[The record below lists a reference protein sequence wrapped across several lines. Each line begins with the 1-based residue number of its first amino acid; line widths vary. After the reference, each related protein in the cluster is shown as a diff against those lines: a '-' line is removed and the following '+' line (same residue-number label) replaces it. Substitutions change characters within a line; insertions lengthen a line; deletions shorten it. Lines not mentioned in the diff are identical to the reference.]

1 METLFPLARA
11 GGAFLLASGLFFALT
26 RLDETRWRLWLAA
39 AFIAGMGAATW
50 ALTLQPSLGRP
61 SGLHWAALGLGFALE
76 IAGIIWANRRFAHD
90 ERKADLAVL
99 IVVALHF
106 LPMAYA
112 IGPLMAVLAAA
123 GAWNAWRAWDRPD
136 LSLRQVGLID
146 AGLKMATGIAL
157 IAAYPPAL

>member
-1 METLFPLARA
+1 
-11 GGAFLLASGLFFALT
+11 
-26 RLDETRWRLWLAA
+26 
-39 AFIAGMGAATW
+39 
-50 ALTLQPSLGRP
+50 
-61 SGLHWAALGLGFALE
+61 
-76 IAGIIWANRRFAHD
+76 
-90 ERKADLAVL
+90 L

-157 IAAYPPAL
+157 IAAYPPEL